1 MELQLGDLSLDSLSE
16 DQKSRLE
23 EFLRD
28 KQKIKGELKNE
39 DFERLEELG
48 AGNGGVVL
56 KENHKPTNL
65 TMARKVFY
73 LSSFRPSFFAT
84 PITLDEETFF
94 DFHFKI

>member
-65 TMARKVFY
+65 TMARKVFC
-73 LSSFRPSFFAT
+73 LSYYYKDHCSSSRLDRPF
-84 PITLDEETFF
+84 LQRLLL
-94 DFHFKI
+94 

>member
-73 LSSFRPSFFAT
+73 LSYYYKDHCFSSR
-84 PITLDEETFF
+84 LDGPFLQRLLL
-94 DFHFKI
+94 

>member
-1 MELQLGDLSLDSLSE
+1 MELKLGDFSLDSLSE

-73 LSSFRPSFFAT
+73 YLFILGFTVPLF
-84 PITLDEETFF
+84 
-94 DFHFKI
+94 